1 MESREVKIVE
11 LIKSETLFPRCC
23 LRGVEFV
30 ESSKAEGLPGA
41 VFLSS
46 RRRNVSWLTNL
57 SHDFS

>member
-1 MESREVKIVE
+1 MESREVEIVE
-11 LIKSETLFPRCC
+11 LIKSEALFPRCC

-46 RRRNVSWLTNL
+46 RCR
-57 SHDFS
+57 